1 MIGIRVLAAVIVA
14 CSAAVPA
21 AAQTADDLIA
31 AGVRAYDNLDFDV
44 AASLLRRSLASG
56 PALDPPVRVRALAY
70 LGATEVF
77 RGNSDSG
84 SALFGQL
91 ISLDPR
97 HRIDQL
103 VFPPEISS
111 VFDAVRRTILAVA
124 PVLPDSSTF
133 RIGEAG
139 LTPWLYSS
147 SFHEIRVE
155 LQGADGSMMR
165 LLYAGLLGD
174 SLRLDWDGR
183 TDDGSIVD
191 QGQYV
196 LTVASRDETGT
207 TVRIVR
213 VPLAVGVDRRD
224 SIPLPGV
231 LPDSLLLPERQT
243 AGPGIEALVGG
254 ILLGVAVV
262 ALPAAPQRS
271 GELSKGRFAVGAA
284 IGLAGIA
291 GFFEKRSGRE
301 IAANI
306 SANDSIRQA
315 WRTRVI
321 QVQRQNAQRA
331 GVDITVHAGSPQVIG
346 RQQ

>member
-1 MIGIRVLAAVIVA
+1 MIDIRVLAAVIVA
-14 CSAAVPA
+14 CTAAGPA

-44 AASLLRRSLASG
+44 AASLLRRGLASG
-56 PALDPPVRVRALAY
+56 PALDPPVRVRAFAY
-70 LGATEVF
+70 LAATEVF
-77 RGNSDSG
+77 RGDSDSG
-84 SALFGQL
+84 SAVFGRL
-91 ISLDPR
+91 ISLYPR

-111 VFDAVRRTILAVA
+111 VFEAVRRTILAVA

-133 RIGEAG
+133 RIGESG
-139 LTPWLYSS
+139 LKPWLYSS
-147 SFHEIRVE
+147 SFHEVRVE
-155 LQGADGSMMR
+155 LQGADGSMVR
-165 LLYAGLLGD
+165 VLYAGLIGD

-196 LTVASRDETGT
+196 LAVASRDETGT
-207 TVRIVR
+207 TVRMVR
-213 VPLAVGVDRRD
+213 VPLVVEVDRRD
-224 SIPLPGV
+224 SLPHPGA

-254 ILLGVAVV
+254 ILLGAVVV
-262 ALPAAPQRS
+262 ALPAAPEQS
-271 GELSKGRFAVGAA
+271 GQLSKGRFAVGAA
-284 IGLAGIA
+284 MSLAGIA
-291 GFFEKRSGRE
+291 GFFQKRPGRE

-315 WRTRVI
+315 WRM
-321 QVQRQNAQRA
+321 QVMQVERQNARS
-331 GVDITVHAGSPQVIG
+331 GVDITVHAGAPQVIG